1 MNYLA
6 AIGNKVIEW
15 AAHVRLENF
24 IGQKLANRAKET
36 LDKVCEEL
44 EKRASFLVRD
54 FLIGVIVT
62 AFFFAFFTPTIITDA
77 TPRTITPKT
86 LEALQSTLQ
95 ENVKDGKSTLDL
107 SFYEFINITQKSLT
121 ANKSYPFAFLSTFIT
136 LVFYVLKHYPEGY
149 SFIQPFTDIWS
160 TFQLYFMRVK
170 KSKHENDSNYPSL
183 CIIGWNILE
192 RNHDN
197 KDNTSYIL
205 SMPTEITIHLD
216 EIFIEASDL
225 QEKVLESIFHPN
237 KPADVP
243 NFILVVPNNP
253 KDPNNPNSKTWHQEL
268 HRFICNCI
276 SNSVSS
282 SSWPKYAHNYKN
294 FNKHLYEKALYL
306 ITYEYDAPVKAVRV
320 WLMFPEE
327 LKILLTENLPDLK
340 TETIKKHFRLQ
351 FDTWDV
357 RIRNLHAWANF
368 AFEKHNKEYRLKGR
382 NNGDMH
388 TGTIQLPLFNEE
400 EIRVTIEWN
409 IFHHSLIM
417 ATTPQQQLNRM
428 RTVNTINTSNTVHN
442 NNTNNNTDDTS
453 SIGSND
459 MSNYNDRLLASSSVS
474 MMERPSKGQFEVII
488 SKSCELDK
496 LICGCLSLKSYLLQK
511 IRYYLEETEEDSSIT
526 TTSSNKSNKKNP
538 HYNETFE
545 RQLHSLIQ
553 DLLTEEFN
561 HSNWCQYAYRH
572 RYQDPDRSSSFMIMD
587 HNNGVLPEVYYYITY
602 EDCFGVRSLQILLCF
617 KEDLEYITSFDMN
630 NLCYLFKSRGLSP
643 DAKRKRF
650 EILREWGN
658 SQSLEQNKVLIP
670 IFSE

>member
-282 SSWPKYAHNYKN
+282 SSWPK
-294 FNKHLYEKALYL
+294 
-306 ITYEYDAPVKAVRV
+306 
-320 WLMFPEE
+320 
-327 LKILLTENLPDLK
+327 
-340 TETIKKHFRLQ
+340 
-351 FDTWDV
+351 
-357 RIRNLHAWANF
+357 
-368 AFEKHNKEYRLKGR
+368 
-382 NNGDMH
+382 
-388 TGTIQLPLFNEE
+388 
-400 EIRVTIEWN
+400 
-409 IFHHSLIM
+409 
-417 ATTPQQQLNRM
+417 M
-428 RTVNTINTSNTVHN
+428 RTVNTINTSNTVNN

-459 MSNYNDRLLASSSVS
+459 MSNYNDRLLSSSSVS
-474 MMERPSKGQFEVII
+474 MMERSKGQFEVII

-511 IRYYLEETEEDSSIT
+511 IRYHLEETEEDSSIT

-545 RQLHSLIQ
+545 RQLHSLIK